1 MSLTLRPDRSLI
13 RNCGGSVRFV
23 LVDLVAPEAPPRADR
38 PPVNLA
44 LVLDRSGSMGGS
56 KIDVA
61 RLAVAHALQ
70 MLRLR
75 DRFALVAFDDIV
87 DVVTGSTLA
96 SVEARRHTLAELAQI
111 DARGS
116 TNLAGGWEA
125 ACEQVAAHL
134 ADDAVGRCLLVTDGQ
149 ANCGESDPVQL
160 GGLARAMRQRG
171 IATSTFGIGADF
183 DERTLQLMAEGGQ
196 GHFYFVETPQAIPDL
211 LTSELGDTLEIVARE
226 AALVLRLPEGVT
238 AEPVGP
244 FQASS
249 AGRVVRIELGDLAS
263 AQERRLVVRL
273 TFPAGTAGDRM
284 SVGFALTDRAG
295 ALAGEAQ
302 EVAWH
307 FDGHAEN
314 SAQPRDRVVDR
325 AVAGLYAATARQ
337 AALELN
343 RAGRFEE
350 ARRIVER
357 VARKVA
363 SYAGTDPELRRIVAA
378 LRTEVESFGDR
389 LDPMEAKRRHFASYT
404 VQHQRMADGKAVRRR

>member
-1 MSLTLRPDRSLI
+1 
-13 RNCGGSVRFV
+13 
-23 LVDLVAPEAPPRADR
+23 VDVVAPETPPRTDR
-38 PPVNLA
+38 PPINLA

-56 KIDVA
+56 KIEIA

-75 DRFALVAFDDIV
+75 DRFALVAFDDVV

-96 SVEARRHTLAELAQI
+96 SAEARRHALAELAQI

-125 ACEQVAAHL
+125 GCEAVAAHL
-134 ADDAVGRCLLVTDGQ
+134 AGEAVGRCLLVTDGQ
-149 ANCGESDPVQL
+149 ANVGESDPAHL
-160 GGLARAMRQRG
+160 GRLTHAMRQRG

-226 AALVLRLPEGVT
+226 AALVLRVPEGVT

-244 FQASS
+244 FRAAS
-249 AGRVVRIELGDLAS
+249 AGHVVRIELGDLAS

-273 TFPAGTAGDRM
+273 TFPAGAAGDLHA
-284 SVGFALTDRAG
+284 VGFALADRDG
-295 ALAGEAQ
+295 VLAADAQ
-302 EVAWH
+302 EMVWRFA
-307 FDGHAEN
+307 GHAEN
-314 SAQPRDRVVDR
+314 DAQPRDRVVDR
-325 AVAGLYAATARQ
+325 AVAGLYAALARQ

-350 ARRIVER
+350 ARRVVER
-357 VARKVA
+357 VARKIA
-363 SYAGTDPELRRIVAA
+363 SYAGTDPELRRIVSA
-378 LRTEVESFGDR
+378 LRAEVESFGGSMDA
-389 LDPMEAKRRHFASYT
+389 MEAKRRHFASYN
-404 VQHQRMADGKAVRRR
+404 VQHQRMADGKSVRRR